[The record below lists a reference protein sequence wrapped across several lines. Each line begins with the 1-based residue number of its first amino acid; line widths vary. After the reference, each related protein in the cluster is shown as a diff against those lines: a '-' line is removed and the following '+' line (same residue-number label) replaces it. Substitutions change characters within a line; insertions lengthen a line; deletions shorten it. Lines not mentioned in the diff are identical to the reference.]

1 MGKQGKILLRSCER
15 KFYKK
20 YLARYLKMDDGGAAG
35 SSELYTLYG
44 EHDVRFIRLGTHMGW
59 TCDEDGR
66 E

>member
-1 MGKQGKILLRSCER
+1 
-15 KFYKK
+15 
-20 YLARYLKMDDGGAAG
+20 MDDGGAAG

-66 E
+66 ERFCKGSPL